1 MELKDKVVL
10 ITGSSRGIGAAMAQA
25 FLKAG
30 AKVILNGRHEQLPD
44 DLVDQ
49 LQAIGGDFHYLQ
61 ADMSKA
67 DDVAD
72 LAKQAWKVY
81 GQVDV
86 LINNAGITKDQL
98 MIGMK
103 ETDFDDLLAVNLR
116 GPFLLTKTLLKKM
129 YKQRRGTI
137 INMSSVVGLH
147 GNIGQANYAAS
158 KAGLIGLTKTVAR
171 EGALRGIRCNAIAPG
186 MVASDM
192 TAALSDRNKKQIISQ
207 IPLQRLGQP
216 SEIAQTALF
225 LAQND
230 YITGQTIVVDGGMT
244 I

>member
-1 MELKDKVVL
+1 MELTDKVVL

-25 FLKAG
+25 FLQAG
-30 AKVILNGRHEQLPD
+30 AKVILNGRHEELSA

-49 LQAIGGDFHYLQ
+49 LQQIGGEFHYLQ
-61 ADMSKA
+61 ADMSQP
-67 DDVAD
+67 DDVAA

-81 GQVDV
+81 GQIDV
-86 LINNAGITKDQL
+86 LINNAGINRDQL

-103 ETDFDDLLAVNLR
+103 EADFDDLLAVNLR
-116 GPFLLTKTLLKKM
+116 GPFLLTKALLKKM
-129 YKQRRGTI
+129 YKQRRGAI

-158 KAGLIGLTKTVAR
+158 KAGMIGLTKTVAR

-186 MVASDM
+186 MVDSDM
-192 TAALSDRNKKQIISQ
+192 TAALSDRSKKQIISQ

-216 SEIAQTALF
+216 NEIAQTAIF